1 MPTGKNWFFFIFIQ
15 FVFILQ
21 IMAIYYFVS
30 MKNIRDN
37 WPLYR
42 CNPMYMPFSNDIQKD
57 FVYCVQNMQSNFMG
71 YLLQPLTY
79 VTTLL
84 SSLGGDFMIAIN
96 DVREMIN
103 KIRNFIG
110 NIVQSVFGVFLNI
123 IIQFQKITIGIK
135 DMISK
140 VIGVMV
146 TMMYVMD
153 GSTKTMQSVWNGPP
167 GQMVKALGHCFHP
180 DTKLRL
186 LNGEVVKMS
195 QVNLGDILENG
206 SKIVAKMDILNDETE
221 KIYRIEKKGVDN
233 EDIYVTGSHLI
244 LDEKDGVYKEV
255 QTYCNAILD
264 HVNKTNTFSCLIT
277 DDHKI
282 QIGECIFWD
291 WEDYLIKL
299 SYVL

>member
-1 MPTGKNWFFFIFIQ
+1 MPTGKNWFFFVFTQSI
-15 FVFILQ
+15 FILQ
-21 IMAIYYFVS
+21 IAAIYYFVS
-30 MKNIRDN
+30 MKNIQDN

-57 FVYCVQNMQSNFMG
+57 FVYCVQNMQGNFMG

-84 SSLGGDFMIAIN
+84 SSLGGDFMGAIN
-96 DVREMIN
+96 DVREMVN

-110 NIVQSVFGVFLNI
+110 NIVQSIFGVFLNI

-186 LNGEVVKMS
+186 KDGKIVSMS
-195 QVNLGDILENG
+195 KVNLGDILENG
-206 SKIVAKMDILNDETE
+206 SKIMAKMDILNDGKE
-221 KIYRIEKKGVDN
+221 KLYKLEKKGVN
-233 EDIYVTGSHLI
+233 KEDIYVTGSHLI
-244 LDEKDGVYKEV
+244 LDEIDGKYREV
-255 QTYCNAILD
+255 QTYSGAKPANI
-264 HVNKTNTFSCLIT
+264 KIETFSCLIT
-277 DDHKI
+277 DNHKI
-282 QIGECIFWD
+282 KIGESTFWD

-299 SYVL
+299 LPII